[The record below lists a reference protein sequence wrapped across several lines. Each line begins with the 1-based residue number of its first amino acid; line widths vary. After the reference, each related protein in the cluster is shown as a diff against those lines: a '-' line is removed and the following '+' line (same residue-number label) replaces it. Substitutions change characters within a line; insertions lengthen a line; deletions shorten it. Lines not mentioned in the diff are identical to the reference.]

1 MAGNTDKNPLRAGII
16 GLGPIGSILAAHLAD
31 TGAFVVACDI
41 DRAKIDMIKEAG
53 IRIEGKIE
61 KHVRVAGG
69 CYSPQELDR
78 YDLDLIGIAVKAFN
92 LKKVVSLLSEP
103 ASKKTFVMCAQNGLD
118 NELEV
123 SEVCGED
130 RTLRM
135 VVNYGGAMTALNTV
149 RMTFFNS
156 PNYIAAL
163 STCGQAIA
171 SKIAGMLSSVNLKT
185 EAPGDI
191 RSFIWEKSILNSA
204 MAHGAIAQ
212 LTMKQVMDSPEAVE
226 IVRAIIDESV
236 SVAEAE
242 GIKFRENFREF
253 SMKYLESGGH
263 HRPSMA
269 VDLGNGCKTE
279 INYLNGRIAEYGR
292 KHGIPTPYNRI
303 VTILI
308 HLLEQTLPLFHQQR
322 K

>member
-1 MAGNTDKNPLRAGII
+1 MAENTDKNPLRAGII
-16 GLGPIGSILAAHLAD
+16 GMGPIGSILAAHLVDA
-31 TGAFVVACDI
+31 GAFVVACDI
-41 DRAKIDMIKEAG
+41 DRAKIDKIKEAG
-53 IRIEGKIE
+53 IHVEGNAE
-61 KHVRVAGG
+61 KHVNVAGA
-69 CYSPQELDR
+69 CYSPQELAR
-78 YDLDLIGIAVKAFN
+78 YELDFIGIAVKAFN
-92 LKKVVSLLSEP
+92 LKKVVSLLLESV
-103 ASKKTFVMCAQNGLD
+103 SKKSFVMCAQNGLG
-118 NELEV
+118 NEQEV
-123 SEVCGED
+123 SSVCGED

-135 VVNYGGAMTALNTV
+135 VVNYGGAMTSLNAV

-163 STCGQAIA
+163 SPCGQAVSI
-171 SKIAGMLSSVNLKT
+171 KIAAMLSAVGLKT

-226 IVRAIIDESV
+226 ILKAIIDESV
-236 SVAEAE
+236 CVGEAE
-242 GIKFRENFREF
+242 GIKFRENFREY

-263 HRPSMA
+263 HRPSMT

-279 INYLNGRIAEYGR
+279 IDYLNGRIAEYGR
-292 KHGIPTPYNRI
+292 QHGIPTPYNRI

-308 HLLEQTLPLFHQQR
+308 HLIEQSLPARLQQP

>member
-1 MAGNTDKNPLRAGII
+1 MAENTNKSPLRVGII
-16 GLGPIGSILAAHLAD
+16 GMGPIGSILAANLVDA
-31 TGAFVVACDI
+31 GAFVIACDI

-53 IRIEGKIE
+53 IKIEGKIE

-69 CYSPQELDR
+69 CYSLQELDG
-78 YDLDLIGIAVKAFN
+78 YDLDIIGIAVKAFN
-92 LKKVVSLLSEP
+92 LKKVVSLLSESG
-103 ASKKTFVMCAQNGLD
+103 SKKSFVMCAQNGLD

-123 SEVCGED
+123 SGVCGED

-135 VVNYGGAMTALNTV
+135 VVNYGGAMTSPNTV

-156 PNYIAAL
+156 PNYIAPL
-163 STCGQAIA
+163 SPCGKAMA
-171 SKIAGMLSSVNLKT
+171 SRITSMLSSVNLKT

-226 IVRAIIDESV
+226 IVKAIIDESV
-236 SVAEAE
+236 CVAEAE

-253 SMKYLESGGH
+253 SLKYLESGGH

-279 INYLNGRIAEYGR
+279 IDYLNGRIAEYGR

-308 HLLEQTLPLFHQQR
+308 HLIEQSLPNPGRQPS
-322 K
+322 